1 MANANIIS
9 LKTVR
14 LSEDNQ
20 NLYEAVKGQWGQLG
34 DKNAVFTI
42 VKNLL
47 VVNLLDGARYTDTK
61 LPEVYDGF
69 VQCSDGTRIQIKD
82 STLTCSLPSGVNGFG
97 VLVLKKWN

>member
-1 MANANIIS
+1 MNNIEI
-9 LKTVR
+9 KIVR
-14 LSEDNQ
+14 YDEANQ
-20 NLYEAVKGQWGQLG
+20 NIEAVKGQWGQLG
-34 DKNAVFTI
+34 KKDAVFTV

-47 VVNLLDGARYTDTK
+47 FVNLMDGARYTDTK